1 MKLWSVVTTLLAFA
15 AMSLATPALA
25 QDAGSAVKERLAI
38 MKNVSGTMKALS
50 KSAKAGKIGAKDA
63 ARASKALAGAKKFAS
78 LFPANTG
85 SDMVKTR
92 AKPEIWKDW
101 AKFEA
106 QAGKLVAGLT
116 AVEAAAKAG
125 DAGAFADAVKTAQGT
140 CGGCHKPFR
149 GPKPKA

>member
-1 MKLWSVVTTLLAFA
+1 MKLWSVVTTLFAFA
-15 AMSLATPALA
+15 AMSLATPAMA
-25 QDAGSAVKERLAI
+25 QDAGAAVKERVAI
-38 MKNVSGTMKALS
+38 MKNVSGTMKALA
-50 KSAKAGKIGAKDA
+50 KSAEAGKVGGKDA
-63 ARASKALAGAKKFAS
+63 ERAAKALAGAKKVAS
-78 LFPANTG
+78 LFPANSG

-106 QAGKLVAGLT
+106 EAGKLVAGLT
-116 AVEAAAKAG
+116 AVDAAAKAG
-125 DAGAFADAVKTAQGT
+125 DAKALAAAVKTAQGT